1 MDYLTRLFEIGLNE
15 DISELNLFNE
25 AASDTHIIIE
35 KLYPR
40 VEEILSTP
48 QGDRKFKQLVGQ
60 YMDRNSQKLRT
71 PGPTYLVPFTSNDKA
86 QYCELFALEYKLTG
100 STKEQKIKIPYV
112 DDLIDQVIQQLGSSS
127 DFKLLKGNQ
136 IFWIFYC
143 CIRYY
148 HIKKDEKGL
157 NTALAIY
164 ALADYPAVFSTFFK
178 YGADPAVM
186 QYTID
191 NLTEKYIIKQ
201 QGNIFG
207 ALFVSIQNSYSFLKN
222 WMGDASDKEIIR
234 WIQRIRNDQKSMI
247 KKICDQYMKNHAAGL
262 RVVLTK
268 DTYDEVPLDVEAQNK
283 TSSVEIVGR
292 KITLKILTQDVNL
305 KLISIVARISGVSIS
320 ECRFYITK
328 ILTEKYSEDIQRFIE
343 AILFLYLY
351 DENKKAE
358 DINSRY
364 FLHWSEDL
372 FRKTNSNNDNIRR
385 IKQTL
390 DKWAEETGVHD
401 KYKREASRV
410 SYKKAIFFYF
420 IFSIQAYNN

>member
-1 MDYLTRLFEIGLNE
+1 MDYYTRLFMEGVTD
-15 DISELNLFNE
+15 DISELEIFNE
-25 AASDTHIIIE
+25 STSDTHIIVE
-35 KLYPR
+35 KLYPKISS
-40 VEEILSTP
+40 VLSTP
-48 QGDRKFKQLVGQ
+48 QGDRKFKQLIGQ

-86 QYCELFALEYKLTG
+86 QYCELFGLEYKLSG
-100 STKEQKIKIPYV
+100 SAKEQKISIPFV
-112 DDLIDQVIQQLGSSS
+112 DDLIDQVIKQLGSSS

-148 HIKKDEKGL
+148 HVKKDEKGL
-157 NTALAIY
+157 NSALAIY
-164 ALADYPAVFSTFFK
+164 ALSDYPAVFSTFFK

-222 WMGDASDKEIIR
+222 WMNDASDKEIIR

-262 RVVLTK
+262 RVTLTK

-283 TSSVEIVGR
+283 TSSVEVVGR
-292 KITLKILTQDVNL
+292 KITLKILTQDINL

-320 ECRFYITK
+320 ECRFYISK
-328 ILTEKYSEDIQRFIE
+328 ILNEKYTDDIQRFIE

-372 FRKTNSNNDNIRR
+372 FRRTNSNNDNIKR
-385 IKQTL
+385 IKETL
-390 DKWAEETGVHD
+390 DKWAKETGVHD

-410 SYKKAIFFYF
+410 NYKKAIFFYF
-420 IFSIQAYNN
+420 IFSIQSYNN

>member
-1 MDYLTRLFEIGLNE
+1 MDYLTRLFEMGLNE

-100 STKEQKIKIPYV
+100 STREQKIKIPYV

-305 KLISIVARISGVSIS
+305 RLISIVARISGVSIS

>member
-1 MDYLTRLFEIGLNE
+1 M
-15 DISELNLFNE
+15 
-25 AASDTHIIIE
+25 
-35 KLYPR
+35 
-40 VEEILSTP
+40 
-48 QGDRKFKQLVGQ
+48 
-60 YMDRNSQKLRT
+60 
-71 PGPTYLVPFTSNDKA
+71 
-86 QYCELFALEYKLTG
+86 
-100 STKEQKIKIPYV
+100 
-112 DDLIDQVIQQLGSSS
+112 
-127 DFKLLKGNQ
+127 LKGNQ

>member
-1 MDYLTRLFEIGLNE
+1 MDYLTRLFEMGLNE

-100 STKEQKIKIPYV
+100 STREQKIKIPYV

>member
-1 MDYLTRLFEIGLNE
+1 MDYYTRLFESNSFD
-15 DISELNLFNE
+15 DISELEIVNE
-25 AASDTHIIIE
+25 ATTESHIIIE
-35 KLYPR
+35 KLYPIIAN
-40 VEEILSTP
+40 VISTP
-48 QGDRKFKQLVGQ
+48 VGDRKFKQLVGQ

-86 QYCELFALEYKLTG
+86 QYCELFGLEYKLYG
-100 STKEQKIKIPYV
+100 SSREQKIKIPLL
-112 DDLIDQVIQQLGSSS
+112 DDLIDQVIQQLGSTS

-148 HIKKDEKGL
+148 HLKKDEKGL

-222 WMGDASDKEIIR
+222 WMNDASDKEIIR

-268 DTYDEVPLDVEAQNK
+268 DTYDEIPLDVESQNK

-292 KITLKILTQDVNL
+292 KIALKIFTQDINL
-305 KLISIVARISGVSIS
+305 KFITIVARISGVSIS
-320 ECRFYITK
+320 ECRFYISK
-328 ILTEKYSEDIQRFIE
+328 IITEKYTDDMQKFIE

-385 IKQTL
+385 IKTTL
-390 DKWAEETGVHD
+390 DKWAEEIGVHE

-410 SYKKAIFFYF
+410 NYKKAIFFYF